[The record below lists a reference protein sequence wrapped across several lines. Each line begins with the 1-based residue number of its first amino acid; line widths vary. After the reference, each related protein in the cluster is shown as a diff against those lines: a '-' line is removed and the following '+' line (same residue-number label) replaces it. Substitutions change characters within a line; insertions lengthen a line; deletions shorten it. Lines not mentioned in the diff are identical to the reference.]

1 MVGHDIEEEL
11 EDFERIIMAETEK
24 KKKKVG
30 KIVISSK

>member
-24 KKKKVG
+24 KKKVG

>member
-24 KKKKVG
+24 KKKKWV
-30 KIVISSK
+30 K